1 VLQAK
6 ARALLIALVQLQGG
20 TVSPGIGSGF
30 NLSEDNEYLTYQTR
44 LYNTLIVR
52 LMVVVVTARARL
64 GQTVRV
70 DVLLL
75 LRCIHFFFV
84 HKEGIFIY

>member
-1 VLQAK
+1 MCRRWRCPYPCIVLQAK
-6 ARALLIALVQLQGG
+6 ARALLIALLQFQGG

-52 LMVVVVTARARL
+52 LMVVTARVGL

-70 DVLLL
+70 GVLLL
-75 LRCIHFFFV
+75 LV
-84 HKEGIFIY
+84 YP